1 MHEFDNLF
9 SGKTTV
15 LAKWWWS
22 ELAIMTLY
30 LLTGFASHTVY
41 GNLLCLCLCLCVVDE
56 WDSQHGSSDGRPTVV
71 SNDRLFHQSRRS
83 RGRRDVT
90 GYVPCWR
97 RRRATG
103 ALHHCT
109 IHHSFSL
116 PVETTCSLYAASY
129 PRTCRRWGIYHVQDQ
144 CVSPDACPKEWA

>member
-22 ELAIMTLY
+22 ELAIMTL
-30 LLTGFASHTVY
+30 LTEGFASHPVY
-41 GNLLCLCLCLCVVDE
+41 CNLLCLCVVDE
-56 WDSQHGSSDGRPTVV
+56 WDSQHGSSDGWPTVV

-90 GYVPCWR
+90 GHVPCWR

-103 ALHHCT
+103 ALLYYT

-129 PRTCRRWGIYHVQDQ
+129 PARADAEASIMYRTNVLWSR
-144 CVSPDACPKEWA
+144 CVS